1 MYKSFNFSMTF
12 LEKGMNDVEKDYKY
26 KEKRY
31 LLIQ

>member
-1 MYKSFNFSMTF
+1 MTL
-12 LEKGMNDVEKDYKY
+12 LEKGMNNVEKDYKY